1 MPKKKLTK
9 AQVKRKIKACH
20 RAVYDMLIDKMGHTN
35 SDVPFSIQKLLEFN
49 KSMNTAAKRM
59 K

>member
-9 AQVKRKIKACH
+9 AQVKRKINKII
-20 RAVYDMLIDKMGHTN
+20 VLYYDMFLDKMGHTN
-35 SDVPFSIQKLLEFN
+35 SDVPFGIPKLLEFH
-49 KSMNTAAKRM
+49 KIMNNAAKRM